1 MEKTQNLNEY
11 PKLMTREESDY
22 AFYRSFQNWEL
33 IDAASNLKYSNFIDK
48 INYVI
53 CPGIVGSEKNIARN
67 VLEERGVNW
76 KTRQV
81 TRYNAIK
88 RADKIY
94 WNNVKN
100 ELIAPWRALCKN
112 FYNILKMHSYKK

>member
-1 MEKTQNLNEY
+1 MEKTYNLGN
-11 PKLMTREESDY
+11 LTREKIDY
-22 AFYRSFQNWEL
+22 DFYRSFQNGEL
-33 IDAASNLKYSNFIDK
+33 IDAASDLKYSNSIDK
-48 INYVI
+48 IKYIIN
-53 CPGIVGSEKNIARN
+53 PGIVDSEKKVARKI
-67 VLEERGVNW
+67 LEERGVDW

-81 TRYNAIK
+81 IRYNAIK

-112 FYNILKMHSYKK
+112 FYSILKMYSYKN